1 MHIRFGCKITKK
13 KLHLYKIIQEEA
25 NMKRFVFAILLS
37 SLLSAALC
45 QAAPSHKTIKFK
57 GQEREYWI
65 SLPEGASSATPLV
78 ICLHGYGGKA
88 EGYKPGFEKKALER
102 GFAVCFPQ
110 GLKAPKGKTGWNV
123 RYPKQEGMTSDD
135 IAFVVFLSRQLPK
148 LFSLSP
154 ENVFM
159 AGMSNGGEMCYLMAY
174 RCPKAFRAIASVA
187 GLQMGWIKDELKP
200 KGPVPFFEIHG
211 TEDKTSRWE
220 GDPDNQYG
228 WGEYLPVPA
237 AVANIVSINDCR
249 LYSKTELPALPGT
262 DKKVILHSYTR
273 GAEDTEVAFYEVIGG
288 THSWAE
294 DAVDTYGIIFDFFS
308 RHLAGQF

>member
-1 MHIRFGCKITKK
+1 
-13 KLHLYKIIQEEA
+13 
-25 NMKRFVFAILLS
+25 MKRLFFAVLLPFLFACVWCRAES
-37 SLLSAALC
+37 S
-45 QAAPSHKTIKFK
+45 HRTIKFK

-65 SLPEGASSATPLV
+65 SVPEGASDSTPLV

-88 EGYKPGFEKKALER
+88 QGYKPGFEKKALER

-135 IAFVVFLSRQLPK
+135 IAFVVYLSKQLPK
-148 LFSLSP
+148 LFGLSAV
-154 ENVFM
+154 NVFM
-159 AGMSNGGEMCYLMAY
+159 TGMSNGGEMCYLMAY
-174 RCPKAFRAIASVA
+174 KRPKAFRAIASIA

-228 WGEYLPVPA
+228 WGEYLPVPS
-237 AVANIVSINDCR
+237 AVANIVSINGCR
-249 LYSKTELPALPGT
+249 LYSKTEIPTNPDSG
-262 DKKVILHSYTR
+262 KKVVLHSFTR
-273 GAEDTEVAFYEVIGG
+273 GAENTEVAFYEVVGG
-288 THSWAE
+288 THSWAD
-294 DAVDTYGIIFDFFS
+294 DAVDTYSLVLDFFS
-308 RHLAGQF
+308 RHFAR